1 MKAKQIFFIM
11 AAVVLSLTGCGK
23 QEKEEGNTVTEY
35 FKEAPVTM
43 PEDIVGCLDFQY
55 GEDGEYQAI
64 GQDETKGV
72 VLWIMA
78 RTGRRHG
85 RFPISGRTVL

>member
-1 MKAKQIFFIM
+1 M
-11 AAVVLSLTGCGK
+11 
-23 QEKEEGNTVTEY
+23 TEY
-35 FKEAPVTM
+35 FKEVPVTM

-64 GQDETKGV
+64 GQDEKKALYFGV
-72 VLWIMA
+72 PLIMA

>member
-1 MKAKQIFFIM
+1 M

-35 FKEAPVTM
+35 FKEVPVTM

-55 GEDGEYQAI
+55 GEDENTKRSGRMRL
-64 GQDETKGV
+64 KGV
-72 VLWIMA
+72 VLLE
-78 RTGRRHG
+78 
-85 RFPISGRTVL
+85 FL